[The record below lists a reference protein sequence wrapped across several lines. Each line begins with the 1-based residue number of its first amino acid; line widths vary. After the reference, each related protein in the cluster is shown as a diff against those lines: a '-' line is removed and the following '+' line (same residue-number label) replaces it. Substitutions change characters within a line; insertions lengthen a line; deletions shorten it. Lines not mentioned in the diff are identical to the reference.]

1 LKPSPFSSDNGGLD
15 IKARIPEEIIFR
27 GLRWWHC
34 GLARLVGSDWGY
46 SVLEKRF
53 IYCVCSHKISVL
65 GRELSMRNY
74 RDKEE
79 IRWQVVKAMLD
90 EFPTL
95 KEKVRS
101 YVTAEN

>member
-1 LKPSPFSSDNGGLD
+1 MDADVWSSD
-15 IKARIPEEIIFR
+15 
-27 GLRWWHC
+27 C
-34 GLARLVGSDWGY
+34 GY

-53 IYCVCSHKISVL
+53 IYFVWCHKIQVL
-65 GRELSMRNY
+65 RWKRTVKNY

-95 KEKVRS
+95 KKKVRN
-101 YVTAEN
+101 YVAIEN